1 MERGTTWQVTVILA
15 MAAEFFINRPL
26 FRDVSELAA
35 PDSIAAI
42 WNPSLE
48 AASDDYGADLLELHE
63 RFYQLFYPKAFTQIM
78 QQGPF
83 SSLCK

>member
-15 MAAEFFINRPL
+15 MAAGFFAKNAS
-26 FRDVSELAA
+26 FRDLMEFAT
-35 PDSIAAI
+35 PESIASI

-63 RFYQLFYPKAFTQIM
+63 RFYQLFYPKAFKQIM

-83 SSLCK
+83 SSLYK